1 MAHDKEDKNPF
12 TNLVKYLNDG
22 TLGHNHIQ
30 MAYREWVRRR
40 DDIPDA
46 IKDILSGRGEAET
59 GLLLPIFRSIG
70 QLIGGLELA
79 WRRGYQAGCEETIEK
94 QKKK

>member
-1 MAHDKEDKNPF
+1 MSKESKNPF
-12 TNLVKYLNDG
+12 TDLVNHLTDG
-22 TLGHNHIQ
+22 TLGHNHVQ

-46 IKDILSGRGEAET
+46 IKDILSGAGEGA
-59 GLLLPIFRSIG
+59 GLLCPMFSSIS

-79 WRRGYQAGCEETIEK
+79 WRRGYQAGWEEAKEAVNNG
-94 QKKK
+94 